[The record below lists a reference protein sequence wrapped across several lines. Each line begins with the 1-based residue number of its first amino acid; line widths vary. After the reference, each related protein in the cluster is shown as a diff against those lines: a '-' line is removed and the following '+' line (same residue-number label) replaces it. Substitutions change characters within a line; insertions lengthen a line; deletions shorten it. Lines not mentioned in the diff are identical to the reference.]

1 MDNKFFMSLMDFG
14 GKLAGNKYM
23 SAIRDGFAY
32 TMPLIMAGALATMLN
47 NVVLSNTSVL
57 ASIIGEG
64 NGFSEWTNTWIA
76 PLFASLDA
84 GTLSL
89 LSVALVA
96 SLAYIRAEQ
105 ENTDRITTILVTL
118 GAFFVLMPLSRV
130 SASAEWITNYL
141 GSMGLFVAM
150 FVGLVAPEIYIRIT
164 ARGWT
169 IKMPEMVPPAVG
181 KGFAAIIPGAVTLI
195 TFGIIPW
202 MFGTGLISP
211 EMIINSDT
219 IQVTNI
225 FQLVENLIMTPLINI
240 FGGAD
245 SDQFIPALTGVVGI
259 TFLKQFFWFFGLHGS
274 NMVAPVVNSIW
285 VVFDQLNVQSF
296 AETGQAMYLWTG
308 NSWCMYVEHGGA
320 GATLALIIAMK
331 MKNIRPDSRAIANM
345 SIGPAIFNINE
356 PVIFGVPLVLS
367 PIYAIPFIFVTPILA
382 AISFT
387 AVWNGFGAP
396 PVNYMPWTTPPIL
409 NAALATNFDIE
420 SIILSII
427 TLVLAVLMYLPFVLI
442 ANKEYEKEQ
451 KGSKK

>member
-1 MDNKFFMSLMDFG
+1 MNKFMDKFMEIG
-14 GKLAGNKYM
+14 GKLGANKYM

-47 NVVLSNTSVL
+47 NVVLTNTSVL
-57 ASIIGEG
+57 AMLIGEG
-64 NGFSEWTNTWIA
+64 NSFSEWTNAWIA

-96 SLAYIRAEQ
+96 SLAYIRAQQ
-105 ENTDRITTILVTL
+105 EETDMITTVLVAL
-118 GAFFVLMPLSRV
+118 GAFFILSPLTRE

-141 GSMGLFVAM
+141 GSMGMFVAM

-164 ARGWT
+164 DRGWV

-181 KGFAAIIPGAVTLI
+181 KGFAAIIPGAITLI
-195 TFGIIPW
+195 AFALIPW
-202 MFGTGLISP
+202 LFLTGLLHP
-211 EMIINSDT
+211 EMQVGSDT
-219 IQVTNI
+219 IPVTNI
-225 FQLVENLIMTPLINI
+225 FQYVENVVMTPLINV
-240 FGGAD
+240 FGGTNPD
-245 SDQFIPALTGVVGI
+245 MYLPGMLGVVAI

-285 VVFDQLNVQSF
+285 VMFDQMNVQSF
-296 AETGQAMYLWTG
+296 AETGQTMYMWTG

-320 GATLALIIAMK
+320 GATLALIIGMK
-331 MKNIRPDSRAIANM
+331 LKNIRPDSAAIANM
-345 SIGPAIFNINE
+345 AFGPAIFNINE

-382 AISFT
+382 FISYT
-387 AVWNGFGAP
+387 AVWNGFGQA
-396 PVNYMPWTTPPIL
+396 PVNYIPWTTPPIL
-409 NAALATNFDIE
+409 NAALATNFDVE
-420 SIILSII
+420 SILLSII

-442 ANKEYEKEQ
+442 ANKEYEKEIIE
-451 KGSKK
+451 SE